1 MQPSGI
7 MFHWTACIGLMQSL
21 FLACVNP
28 PTLMRAVY
36 TGSALV
42 NVYHYGLSA
51 QLHEP
56 SRQTMRLYVPDDEQR
71 IILLAR
77 VAKWTSRGLH
87 VACIAMD
94 ITYIALVTDY
104 NIWLSM
110 MMFIAVG
117 FYPALKLLRRCA
129 PEINTTIAQRL
140 LNTTTETRKKHQQQ
154 QQWQQQQ
161 QQQQGIQGMY
171 ANNETQYSLLD
182 DTDHRNTVQQR
193 FMLKQLPRM
202 LAMIALG
209 ACHMALMQDV
219 RSSCVNIA
227 IAMNAVT
234 NSSHFAMNWLC

>member
-7 MFHWTACIGLMQSL
+7 MFHWTACIGLVQSL

-87 VACIAMD
+87 VVTIVMD
-94 ITYIALVTDY
+94 VTYIALVTDY

-110 MMFIAVG
+110 MMFVAVG

-129 PEINTTIAQRL
+129 PEINTTVAQRL
-140 LNTTTETRKKHQQQ
+140 LNTNAETRKKQ
-154 QQWQQQQ
+154 QQQQ

-171 ANNETQYSLLD
+171 AHNETQYSLLD
-182 DTDHRNTVQQR
+182 DSDHRDAVHQR

-202 LAMIALG
+202 LAMIALA
-209 ACHMALMQDV
+209 ACHMALMLDV
-219 RSSCVNIA
+219 RSACYNMSPA
-227 IAMNAVT
+227 TNAST
-234 NSSHFAMNWLC
+234 PHWLC

>member
-94 ITYIALVTDY
+94 IGYIALVTDY

-110 MMFIAVG
+110 MMFVAVG
-117 FYPALKLLRRCA
+117 LYPALKLLRRCA
-129 PEINTTIAQRL
+129 PEINTTVAQRL
-140 LNTTTETRKKHQQQ
+140 LNTNTETREK
-154 QQWQQQQ
+154 
-161 QQQQGIQGMY
+161 QGIY
-171 ANNETQYSLLD
+171 AHNETQYSLLD
-182 DTDHRNTVQQR
+182 DSDHRDTVHQR

-219 RSSCVNIA
+219 RSACVNIA
-227 IAMNAVT
+227 MNSVT
-234 NSSHFAMNWLC
+234 NASHVLNWLC

>member
-7 MFHWTACIGLMQSL
+7 MFHWTACIGLVQSL

-36 TGSALV
+36 TSSALV

-110 MMFIAVG
+110 MMFVAVG
-117 FYPALKLLRRCA
+117 LYPALKLLRRCA
-129 PEINTTIAQRL
+129 PEINTTVAQRL
-140 LNTTTETRKKHQQQ
+140 LNTTTETREK
-154 QQWQQQQ
+154 
-161 QQQQGIQGMY
+161 QGMY
-171 ANNETQYSLLD
+171 AHNETQYSLLD
-182 DTDHRNTVQQR
+182 DSDHRDAAHQR

-219 RSSCVNIA
+219 RSACVNIA
-227 IAMNAVT
+227 MNSVT
-234 NSSHFAMNWLC
+234 NASHVLNWLC

>member
-1 MQPSGI
+1 MQPTVI
-7 MFHWTACIGLMQSL
+7 LFHWASCIGLIQSL

-28 PTLMRAVY
+28 PTMMRAVY
-36 TGSALV
+36 TGTTLA
-42 NVYHYGLSA
+42 NVYYYSLSA
-51 QLHEP
+51 QLNEP

-71 IILLAR
+71 TIILAR

-87 VACIAMD
+87 VVTIVMD
-94 ITYIALVTDY
+94 VTYIALVN

-129 PEINTTIAQRL
+129 PEINTALEQRI
-140 LNTTTETRKKHQQQ
+140 LNARPK
-154 QQWQQQQ
+154 
-161 QQQQGIQGMY
+161 QGIY

-182 DTDHRNTVQQR
+182 DSDHRDAVQQR

-209 ACHMALMQDV
+209 ACHMALMLDV
-219 RSSCVNIA
+219 RASCANVNDA
-227 IAMNAVT
+227 TMNASNVL
-234 NSSHFAMNWLC
+234 NWLC

>member
-1 MQPSGI
+1 MQPTVI
-7 MFHWTACIGLMQSL
+7 LFHWSSCIGFIQSL

-28 PTLMRAVY
+28 PTLMRIVY
-36 TGSALV
+36 IGSTLG

-71 IILLAR
+71 TIILAR

-87 VACIAMD
+87 VVTIVMD
-94 ITYIALVTDY
+94 VAYIALVTDY

-110 MMFIAVG
+110 MLFIAIG

-129 PEINTTIAQRL
+129 PEINTTVAQRL
-140 LNTTTETRKKHQQQ
+140 LNARPK
-154 QQWQQQQ
+154 
-161 QQQQGIQGMY
+161 QQQGIY

-182 DTDHRNTVQQR
+182 DSDHRDAVHQR

-209 ACHMALMQDV
+209 ACHMALMLDV
-219 RSSCVNIA
+219 RNTCAGMISI
-227 IAMNAVT
+227 NAS
-234 NSSHFAMNWLC
+234 NGLNRMC

>member
-1 MQPSGI
+1 
-7 MFHWTACIGLMQSL
+7 
-21 FLACVNP
+21 
-28 PTLMRAVY
+28 
-36 TGSALV
+36 
-42 NVYHYGLSA
+42 
-51 QLHEP
+51 
-56 SRQTMRLYVPDDEQR
+56 MRLYIPADEQR
-71 IILLAR
+71 TILLAR

-87 VACIAMD
+87 VATIAMD

-129 PEINTTIAQRL
+129 PEINTALVSGVKR
-140 LNTTTETRKKHQQQ
+140 TTT
-154 QQWQQQQ
+154 
-161 QQQQGIQGMY
+161 QGIY
-171 ANNETQYSLLD
+171 EHNETQYSLLD
-182 DTDHRNTVQQR
+182 DSDHRDTVHQR

-227 IAMNAVT
+227 MNSVT
-234 NSSHFAMNWLC
+234 NSSHYFDWMC

>member
-1 MQPSGI
+1 

-56 SRQTMRLYVPDDEQR
+56 SRQTMRLYVPADEQR

-117 FYPALKLLRRCA
+117 FYPSLKLLRRCA

-140 LNTTTETRKKHQQQ
+140 LTPREKQQQ
-154 QQWQQQQ
+154 GI
-161 QQQQGIQGMY
+161 QGIQGMY

-182 DTDHRNTVQQR
+182 DSDHRDAVHQR

-219 RSSCVNIA
+219 RSACVI
-227 IAMNAVT
+227 MNAVT
-234 NSSHFAMNWLC
+234 NSSHFAMNWMC

>member
-1 MQPSGI
+1 
-7 MFHWTACIGLMQSL
+7 MFHWTACIGLVQSL

-36 TGSALV
+36 TSSALV

-110 MMFIAVG
+110 MMFVAVG

-129 PEINTTIAQRL
+129 PEINTTVAQRL
-140 LNTTTETRKKHQQQ
+140 LNTNAETRHKQ
-154 QQWQQQQ
+154 QQQQ
-161 QQQQGIQGMY
+161 QQQQGIQGIY
-171 ANNETQYSLLD
+171 AHNETQYSLLD
-182 DTDHRNTVQQR
+182 DSDHRDAAHQR

-219 RSSCVNIA
+219 RSACVI
-227 IAMNAVT
+227 MNSVT
-234 NSSHFAMNWLC
+234 NSSHFAMNWMC

>member
-1 MQPSGI
+1 MQPSAI
-7 MFHWTACIGLMQSL
+7 MFHWTACIGLVQSL

-56 SRQTMRLYVPDDEQR
+56 SRQTMRLYIPADEQR
-71 IILLAR
+71 TILLAR

-87 VACIAMD
+87 VATIAMD

-129 PEINTTIAQRL
+129 PEINTTVAQHL
-140 LNTTTETRKKHQQQ
+140 LNTTTETRKK
-154 QQWQQQQ
+154 QQQ
-161 QQQQGIQGMY
+161 QQQQGTQGIY
-171 ANNETQYSLLD
+171 AHNETQYSLLD
-182 DTDHRNTVQQR
+182 DSDHRDAAHQR

-227 IAMNAVT
+227 MNSVT
-234 NSSHFAMNWLC
+234 NSSHYFDWMC